1 MVDRTWQWVCMD
13 RRWTEF
19 GVPCHDDWLE
29 LQPGGQVEAIVV
41 DFEEVESGVVQKA
54 DGNIASPSQ
63 KMSL

>member
-1 MVDRTWQWVCMD
+1 MD

-19 GVPCHDDWLE
+19 VVPCHDDWFE

-41 DFEEVESGVVQKA
+41 DFEEVESGVVQEA

>member
-1 MVDRTWQWVCMD
+1 MD

-29 LQPGGQVEAIVV
+29 LQPGGQAEAIVI